1 MATDLTRIIG
11 SIPYV
16 TVSNP
21 TASPV
26 EYVSEFVPLVNEVG
40 DVLLNLSDGAYY
52 EVLTAGSGTRAVL
65 KRGDNQARLVVA
77 AAPPSGIDGKAPYT
91 AITDVVPTL
100 TTAGGVITGVSY
112 ADNRGNPAKGYDY
125 VAFANTL
132 YEAVFPAIVGAGL
145 TAASTGSEAGDFAA
159 NVAAFKAALGVP
171 ATRKIIEKWAIDGG
185 LLDLV
190 LAGSAPFDNG
200 DNFTDNVALEEGGIA
215 WSSPLG
221 VAAEAITGRNP
232 QRGPWDYV
240 VVPGSTD
247 FATTKAPEIATIAD
261 LQASAYLP
269 GRAMTIV
276 VGGDRDGQEATP
288 WEVANSAITKTTVP
302 VFSRAPWASDQSVN
316 IGDIEAAWD
325 GNGWVLRDLTA
336 TGPVT
341 ALATDTITN
350 TSIKLVWTNPVDADL
365 STIIVRRADGATAPA
380 SATAGTGVAVVGHPE
395 TVTDTGLTQNTEY
408 SYSVFARDTAGNTSV
423 KTSITAST
431 TNE

>member
-132 YEAVFPAIVGAGL
+132 YEAVFPAISGAGL

-159 NVAAFKAALGVP
+159 NVAAFKAALGV
-171 ATRKIIEKWAIDGG
+171 ASTRKIIEKWAIDGG

-190 LAGSAPFDNG
+190 LAGAAPFDNG

-215 WSSPLG
+215 WSSTLG

-247 FATTKAPEIATIAD
+247 FATTKAPEIATLAD

-269 GRAMTIV
+269 GRTVTIV
-276 VGGDRDGQEATP
+276 VDGDRDGQEATP
-288 WEVANSAITKTTVP
+288 LEIANAAFTKTTVA
-302 VFSRAPWASDQSVN
+302 VYDKRAWKAGEEVT
-316 IGDIEAAWD
+316 IGAVDATWN
-325 GNGWVLRDLTA
+325 GSGWVA
-336 TGPVT
+336 
-341 ALATDTITN
+341 
-350 TSIKLVWTNPVDADL
+350 
-365 STIIVRRADGATAPA
+365 AP
-380 SATAGTGVAVVGHPE
+380 
-395 TVTDTGLTQNTEY
+395 
-408 SYSVFARDTAGNTSV
+408 
-423 KTSITAST
+423 
-431 TNE
+431 